1 MRLFV
6 ISGSR
11 NPEGRTAQCGNA
23 IRKGFDSAGGTSEIV
38 FLPTLKLERCR
49 QCNADGWGQCR
60 EQGTCIIEDDFAA
73 QVEKLKAADVAVF
86 MSPVYLRDLSESM
99 RGFLDRLRRISFRQ
113 NPRPMQGKL
122 AVLLALAGG
131 GGGGA
136 PATSAN
142 LENMVQMCGFDVVD
156 VINVR
161 RQNLDLKIPMLE
173 GTGSWLFTKPAS
185 GPAPAISPSTVQRH
199 PRQGQTL
206 D

>member
-11 NPEGRTAQCGNA
+11 NPAGRTAQCGNA
-23 IRKGFDSAGGTSEIV
+23 IRRGFEKSGGESEIV

-49 QCNADGWGQCR
+49 QCNPDGWGQCR
-60 EQGTCIIEDDFAA
+60 DQGTCIIEDDFAA
-73 QVEKLKAADVAVF
+73 QVDKLKAADIAVF
-86 MSPVYLRDLSESM
+86 MSPVYLRDLSESI

-113 NPRPMQGKL
+113 NPRPMQGKPT
-122 AVLLALAGG
+122 VLLALAGG

-161 RQNLDLKIPMLE
+161 RQNFDLKIPMLE
-173 GTGSWLFTKPAS
+173 TTGAWLATKPTS
-185 GPAPAISPSTVQRH
+185 GPMPPMP
-199 PRQGQTL
+199 PR
-206 D
+206 